1 MNSPTPPA
9 DATPTLRYP
18 FEKPVEIGET
28 REVAPG
34 VYWLRTPLP
43 FRLNHI
49 NLWLIEED
57 DGFVLV
63 DTGYSSDASRAI
75 WENLFTE
82 GLLAKRPIKRVFCT
96 HYHSDHAGNAG
107 LIAKRFGCELWM
119 TQSEFNVVHA
129 VRARTAGYAS
139 EQVIDMYLANGLSPA
154 WGRQLKDARESA
166 GTRFPDFP
174 ASFRRILENDLIT
187 IGGRRWKV
195 FLGIGHSPEHAALHC
210 EELGLVIA
218 GDMLL
223 PKISTNV
230 SVQAIE
236 PNGNPLQLFL
246 ASLDRHATIP
256 AETLV
261 LPAHGMPFRGI
272 QERVDQ
278 LHAHHRER
286 LDALLEACATPQSA
300 ADILPV
306 LFKIELD
313 AYSSASAM
321 GEGLAHLHYLYYE
334 GRLSRE
340 RGKDGVLRF
349 VRA

>member
-1 MNSPTPPA
+1 VPL
-9 DATPTLRYP
+9 DYP
-18 FEKPVEIGET
+18 FQQPIEIGAT

-34 VYWLRTPLP
+34 VHWLRMPLP

-57 DGFVLV
+57 GGFVVV
-63 DTGYSSDASRAI
+63 DTGYADDPSRAI
-75 WENLFTE
+75 WERLFKE
-82 GLLAKRPIKRVFCT
+82 QFADRPVRRVFCT

-107 LIAKRFGCELWM
+107 MIAKQFDCELWM

-139 EQVIDMYLANGLSPA
+139 EQVIDMYLANGLSAA
-154 WGRQLKDARESA
+154 WGRQLKTARESA

-174 ASFRRILENDLIT
+174 ASFRRILENDILP
-187 IGGRRWKV
+187 IGGRNWKV
-195 FLGIGHSPEHAALHC
+195 FLGIGHSPEHAALYC
-210 EELGLVIA
+210 EELGVVIG

-223 PKISTNV
+223 PRISTNV

-246 ASLDRHATIP
+246 SSLDRHAAMP
-256 AETLV
+256 ADTLA
-261 LPAHGMPFRGI
+261 LPAHGLPFRGI
-272 QERVDQ
+272 QERVAQ
-278 LHAHHRER
+278 LHAHHHER
-286 LDALLEACATPQSA
+286 LDALLEACASPKSA
-300 ADILPV
+300 AEILPV
-306 LFKIELD
+306 LFNIELD

-334 GRLSRE
+334 GKLSRE
-340 RGKDGVLRF
+340 RGTDGVYRF
-349 VRA
+349 TRR